1 MRSLH
6 DSPPEIRIEI
16 CIYNNE
22 SIIKMMMK
30 QQVLLFIRR
39 GTRSWYLASADV
51 LSRWSFPHASECT
64 CSQHVS
70 CFARI
75 WTHQT
80 QSKVS
85 IDRPHCFFQREILTT
100 TDYKLYYVCSENN
113 NSRHTDSHGDD
124 TPRHQ
129 HIAPVD
135 LTPSSAS
142 LEVLFEYSC
151 SLHTSD
157 IHAPSRALAVFS
169 LSFCSL
175 TASFRS

>member
-51 LSRWSFPHASECT
+51 LSRLEFPLPCECT

-75 WTHQT
+75 GSHAT
-80 QSKVS
+80 QSDL
-85 IDRPHCFFQREILTT
+85 IDLTVFERAILTT
-100 TDYKLYYVCSENN
+100 TDYKLYYICLEND
-113 NSRHTDSHGDD
+113 NSRHTSPHGEN
-124 TPRHQ
+124 TLRHQ
-129 HIAPVD
+129 HISIVD
-135 LTPSSAS
+135 FHYPQ
-142 LEVLFEYSC
+142 
-151 SLHTSD
+151 H
-157 IHAPSRALAVFS
+157 
-169 LSFCSL
+169 LSKQF
-175 TASFRS
+175 